1 MVNQPL
7 GWLYSFLVDKLISFS
22 IMGLRVI
29 ISVLLIVV
37 QSFTSVNIVS
47 VIVII
52 RSIFID
58 KENISFDASLA
69 T

>member
-1 MVNQPL
+1 
-7 GWLYSFLVDKLISFS
+7 
-22 IMGLRVI
+22 MGLRVI